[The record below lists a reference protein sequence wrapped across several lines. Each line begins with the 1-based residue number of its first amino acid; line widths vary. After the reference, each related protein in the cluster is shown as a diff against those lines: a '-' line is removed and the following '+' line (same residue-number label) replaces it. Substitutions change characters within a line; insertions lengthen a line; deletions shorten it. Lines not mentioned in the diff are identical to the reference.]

1 MKNLILV
8 DDHELMRFGIKNWL
22 EEKSDWKICGSV
34 GSIAECLECLKSTTP
49 SIVLVDIDLGN
60 ESGFDLVPLIRQEN
74 PEIKIVM
81 YSMHNESAY
90 IIKAKQLKVDGYVSK
105 GSQTDYFIQ
114 CLNEVY
120 EGKTYLEPK
129 LDEIQ
134 DKIKEVAAVLS
145 KREFSIFV
153 EMINDKS
160 NTEISE
166 SLNISKHSVEVYTS
180 IIYDKLFCN
189 NRKELMEKYNL

>member
-34 GSIAECLECLKSTTP
+34 GSIAECLECLKSNTP

-60 ESGFDLVPLIRQEN
+60 ESGFDLVPLIRLEN